1 MKISNVNNSKNIPL
15 SIRNINKRF
24 GHLWANKNISFD
36 VETGKVIGL
45 LGPNGAGKT
54 TLIRIC
60 AGWLKPEKGEV
71 IINGEKQSVS
81 NLKTRLRLGVVS
93 RDAALHGELT
103 VTETLSLYASL
114 YGLTGTDKKAACE
127 EVISDYYLHE
137 FVNKRIDT
145 LSTGMF
151 QRVAIA
157 RAMLHKPSVLLLD
170 EPTVGLDPE
179 VRKHIWDCLKNLK
192 EQGVAMLFT
201 THYLE
206 EAATLCD
213 KIHLMVDAKVVLSV
227 DSGSMD
233 GSVKILEREYMKVV
247 ENETYAERII

>member
-1 MKISNVNNSKNIPL
+1 MNLHSNNISL
-15 SIRNINKRF
+15 SIQSVSKKF
-24 GHLWANKNISFD
+24 GVLWANKNVSFD
-36 VETGKVIGL
+36 VAEGKVIGL

-60 AGWLKPEKGEV
+60 AGWLKPDAGTVFVNEK
-71 IINGEKQSVS
+71 KQSVS
-81 NLKTRLRLGVVS
+81 NLQTRRHLGVVS

-103 VTETLSLYASL
+103 VRETLGLYATL
-114 YGLTGTDKKAACE
+114 YGLNGKEKKDACE
-127 EVISDYYLHE
+127 NVVSDYYLQE
-137 FVNKRIDT
+137 FINKRIDA

-157 RAMLHKPSVLLLD
+157 RAMLHNPSVLLLD

-179 VRKHIWDCLKNLK
+179 IRKHIWDCLEKLK
-192 EQGVAMLFT
+192 VKGVAMLFT

-213 KIHLMVDAKVVLSV
+213 EIHLMVDGKVVLSV
-227 DSGSMD
+227 DSGSMA
-233 GSVKILEREYMKVV
+233 GSVEGLEKEYMRAI
-247 ENETYAERII
+247 EQETPERI

>member
-15 SIRNINKRF
+15 SIQNINKRF
-24 GHLWANKNISFD
+24 GHLWANENISFD
-36 VETGKVIGL
+36 VEKGNVIGL

-71 IINGEKQSVS
+71 IINGKKQTVS
-81 NLKTRLRLGVVS
+81 NLQTRLHLGVVS
-93 RDAALHGELT
+93 RDAAMHGELT
-103 VTETLSLYASL
+103 VNETLSLYATL

-127 EVISDYYLHE
+127 EVISDYYIQE
-137 FVNKRIDT
+137 FVNKRIST

-179 VRKHIWDCLKNLK
+179 VRKHIWDCLKKLK

-213 KIHLMVDAKVVLSV
+213 KIHLMVDAKITLSISSDAIK
-227 DSGSMD
+227 DSPD
-233 GSVKILEREYMKVV
+233 FLHREYMRVV
-247 ENETYAERII
+247 ETKTKKN

>member
-1 MKISNVNNSKNIPL
+1 MNQDSINIPL
-15 SIRNINKRF
+15 SIQNVSKKF
-24 GHLWANKNISFD
+24 GDLWANKNISFD
-36 VETGKVIGL
+36 VAEGKVIGL

-60 AGWLKPEKGEV
+60 AGWLKQESGIV
-71 IINGEKQSVS
+71 LINNIKQSVS
-81 NLKTRLRLGVVS
+81 NLHTRLHLGVIS
-93 RDAALHGELT
+93 RDAALHDELT
-103 VTETLSLYASL
+103 VRETLSLYATL
-114 YGLTGTDKKAACE
+114 YGLKETDKKTACE
-127 EVISDYYLHE
+127 KVIVDYYLQE

-145 LSTGMF
+145 LSTGML

-157 RAMLHKPSVLLLD
+157 RAMLHNPSVLLLD

-179 VRKHIWDCLKNLK
+179 VRKHIWDCLKKLK

-213 KIHLMVDAKVVLSV
+213 KIHLMVDAQVVLSV
-227 DSGSMD
+227 DSDSMD
-233 GSVKILEREYMKVV
+233 GSVEILEREYMNAIKK
-247 ENETYAERII
+247 ETNKEKII